1 MHVFRKRLCFLL
13 GAVLVLLLASFTY
26 HRLALQREKAS
37 LNPMGQMVSVN
48 GHDMSVFVKGNGPQT
63 LVFLSGAGTASP
75 ILDFKDLYDGLS
87 KQYKIVVVERAGYGY
102 SEDTSK
108 SRDVSEVLSE
118 TRQALAKA
126 HVSGPYI
133 ILSHSMASL
142 ETLLWQEKYPSEIQ
156 AVIGLD
162 WALPESYAH
171 LKMHSQILRM
181 ARLGSQLGLLR
192 YIPSRLYVPNENLS
206 SRDRRLYQRIAY
218 RQILSQAMLNES
230 LSVKGNAKKV
240 DAKINSQI
248 PTLLLVS
255 NGEGTSFSKEEWRNY
270 AARFAKDQKNIELT
284 FYDAPH
290 YLYHYQTKEVVAKIE
305 DFIKG
310 TTDYTNLCY

>member
-1 MHVFRKRLCFLL
+1 MTMHVFMKRLLFLM
-13 GAVLVLLLASFTY
+13 GAVLVLLLASFIY

-75 ILDFKDLYDGLS
+75 ILEFKDLYDGLS

-126 HVSGPYI
+126 QVSGPYI

-142 ETLLWQEKYPSEIQ
+142 ETLLWQEKYPSEIK
-156 AVIGLD
+156 AIIGLD
-162 WALPESYAH
+162 WALPESYSQ
-171 LKMHSQILRM
+171 LRMHSQILRM

-206 SRDRRLYQRIAY
+206 SSDRRLYQRIAY

-240 DAKINSQI
+240 DAKIDSQI

-255 NGEGTSFSKEEWRNY
+255 NGKGTSFSKEEWRNY

-310 TTDYTNLCY
+310 TTD

>member
-1 MHVFRKRLCFLL
+1 MHVFIKRLCFLL

-270 AARFAKDQKNIELT
+270 ATRFAKDQKNIELT

-310 TTDYTNLCY
+310 TTD

>member
-1 MHVFRKRLCFLL
+1 MTMHVFMKRLLFLM
-13 GAVLVLLLASFTY
+13 GAVLVLLLASFIY

-108 SRDVSEVLSE
+108 SREVSEVLSE

-126 HVSGPYI
+126 QVSGPYI

-162 WALPESYAH
+162 WALPESYSQ
-171 LKMHSQILRM
+171 LRMHSQILRM

-206 SRDRRLYQRIAY
+206 SSDRRLYQRIAY

-230 LSVKGNAKKV
+230 LSVKENAKKV
-240 DAKINSQI
+240 DAKIDSQI

-284 FYDAPH
+284 F
-290 YLYHYQTKEVVAKIE
+290 L
-305 DFIKG
+305 
-310 TTDYTNLCY
+310 

>member
-1 MHVFRKRLCFLL
+1 MHVFMKRLLFLM
-13 GAVLVLLLASFTY
+13 GAVLVLLLASFIY

-108 SRDVSEVLSE
+108 PRDVSEVLSE

-142 ETLLWQEKYPSEIQ
+142 ETLLWQEKYPSEIK
-156 AVIGLD
+156 AIIGLD

-171 LKMHSQILRM
+171 LKMHPQILRM

-192 YIPSRLYVPNENLS
+192 YIPSRLYVPNANLS
-206 SRDRRLYQRIAY
+206 SSDRRLYQRIAY
-218 RQILSQAMLNES
+218 CQILSQAMLNES
-230 LSVKGNAKKV
+230 LSVKENAKKV

-310 TTDYTNLCY
+310 TTD

>member
-1 MHVFRKRLCFLL
+1 MHVFMKRLLFLM
-13 GAVLVLLLASFTY
+13 GAVLVLLLASFIY

-63 LVFLSGAGTASP
+63 LVFLSGAGKASP
-75 ILDFKDLYDGLS
+75 ILDFKDLYNGLS

-133 ILSHSMASL
+133 ILSHSMSSL

-162 WALPESYAH
+162 WALPESY
-171 LKMHSQILRM
+171 LQLRMHSQILRM

-192 YIPSRLYVPNENLS
+192 YLPSRLYMPNENLS
-206 SRDRRLYQRIAY
+206 SSDRRLYQRIAY

-230 LSVKGNAKKV
+230 LSVKENAKKV

-255 NGEGTSFSKEEWRNY
+255 NGEGTSFSQEEWRHY
-270 AARFAKDQKNIELT
+270 ATRFAKDQKNIELT

-290 YLYHYQTKEVVAKIE
+290 YLYHYQTTEVVAKIE

-310 TTDYTNLCY
+310 TTD

>member
-1 MHVFRKRLCFLL
+1 MHVFMKRLLFLM
-13 GAVLVLLLASFTY
+13 GAVLVLLLASFIY

-126 HVSGPYI
+126 QVSGPYI

-156 AVIGLD
+156 AIIGLD
-162 WALPESYAH
+162 WALPESYSQ
-171 LKMHSQILRM
+171 LRMHSQILRM

-206 SRDRRLYQRIAY
+206 SSDRCLYQRIAY

-230 LSVKGNAKKV
+230 LSVKENAKKV
-240 DAKINSQI
+240 DAKIDSQI

-270 AARFAKDQKNIELT
+270 ATRFAKDQKNIELT

-310 TTDYTNLCY
+310 TTD

>member
-1 MHVFRKRLCFLL
+1 MHVFRKRILFLL
-13 GAVLVLLLASFTY
+13 GAVLVFVLASFTY
-26 HRLALQREKAS
+26 HRLALQREKIS

-48 GHDMSVFVKGNGPQT
+48 GHEMSIFVKGEGPQT

-118 TRQALAKA
+118 TRQALAKT

-133 ILSHSMASL
+133 ILSHSMASV
-142 ETLLWQEKYPSEIQ
+142 ETLLWQEKYPGEVKAI
-156 AVIGLD
+156 IGLD
-162 WALPESYAH
+162 WALPESYSH
-171 LKMHSQILRM
+171 LKMHPQILRM
-181 ARLGSQLGLLR
+181 ARWGSQLGLLR
-192 YIPSRLYVPNENLS
+192 YLPKSLYVPNENLS
-206 SRDRRLYQRIAY
+206 SSDRRLYQRIAY
-218 RQILSQAMLNES
+218 RQILSKAMLNES
-230 LSVKGNAKKV
+230 LSVKKNAKKV
-240 DAKINSQI
+240 DDKIDSQI

-310 TTDYTNLCY
+310 ITD

>member
-1 MHVFRKRLCFLL
+1 MHVFMKRLLFLM

-156 AVIGLD
+156 AIIGLD
-162 WALPESYAH
+162 WALPESYSQ
-171 LKMHSQILRM
+171 LRMHSQILRM

-206 SRDRRLYQRIAY
+206 SSDRRLYQRIAY

-248 PTLLLVS
+248 STLLLVS

-270 AARFAKDQKNIELT
+270 ATRFAKDQENIELT

-290 YLYHYQTKEVVAKIE
+290 YLYHYHTKEVVAKIE

-310 TTDYTNLCY
+310 TTD

>member
-1 MHVFRKRLCFLL
+1 MHVFMKRLLFLM
-13 GAVLVLLLASFTY
+13 GVVLVLLLASFTY

-156 AVIGLD
+156 VIIGLD
-162 WALPESYAH
+162 WALPESYSQ
-171 LKMHSQILRM
+171 LRMHSQILRM

-206 SRDRRLYQRIAY
+206 SSDRRLYQRIAY

-248 PTLLLVS
+248 STLLLVS

-270 AARFAKDQKNIELT
+270 VARFAKDQKNIELT

-310 TTDYTNLCY
+310 TTD

>member
-1 MHVFRKRLCFLL
+1 MHVFMKRLLFLL
-13 GAVLVLLLASFTY
+13 GLVLFLLLAIFTY

-48 GHDMSVFVKGNGPQT
+48 GHDMSVFVKGEGPQT

-118 TRQALAKA
+118 TRQALARA

-142 ETLLWQEKYPSEIQ
+142 ETLLWQEKYPSEIK
-156 AVIGLD
+156 AIIGLD
-162 WALPESYAH
+162 WALPESYSQ
-171 LKMHSQILRM
+171 LRMHSQILRM

-206 SRDRRLYQRIAY
+206 SSDRRLYQRIAY

-230 LSVKGNAKKV
+230 LSVKENAKKV
-240 DAKINSQI
+240 DDKIDSQI

-310 TTDYTNLCY
+310 ITD

>member
-1 MHVFRKRLCFLL
+1 MPVFMKRLCFLL
-13 GAVLVLLLASFTY
+13 GLVLVLLLTSFTY
-26 HRLALQREKAS
+26 HRLALQREKTS

-126 HVSGPYI
+126 QVSGPYI

-142 ETLLWQEKYPSEIQ
+142 ETLLWQEKYPSEIK
-156 AVIGLD
+156 AIIGLD

-171 LKMHSQILRM
+171 LKMHPQILRM

-192 YIPSRLYVPNENLS
+192 YIPSRLYMPNENLS

-248 PTLLLVS
+248 STLLLVS

-270 AARFAKDQKNIELT
+270 AARFAKDQKIIELT

-290 YLYHYQTKEVVAKIE
+290 YLYHYRTKEVVAKIE

-310 TTDYTNLCY
+310 TTD

>member
-1 MHVFRKRLCFLL
+1 M
-13 GAVLVLLLASFTY
+13 
-26 HRLALQREKAS
+26 
-37 LNPMGQMVSVN
+37 
-48 GHDMSVFVKGNGPQT
+48 
-63 LVFLSGAGTASP
+63 
-75 ILDFKDLYDGLS
+75 YDGLS
-87 KQYKIVVVERAGYGY
+87 KQYKIVVVERAGCGY

-118 TRQALAKA
+118 TRQAIAKV

-142 ETLLWQEKYPSEIQ
+142 ETLLWQEKYPSEIK
-156 AVIGLD
+156 AIIGLD
-162 WALPESYAH
+162 WALPESYYQI
-171 LKMHSQILRM
+171 KMHPQMLSM
-181 ARLGSQLGLLR
+181 ARWGSQLGLLR
-192 YIPSRLYVPNENLS
+192 YLPSRLYMPNENLS
-206 SRDRRLYQRIAY
+206 SSDRRLYQRIAY

-230 LSVKGNAKKV
+230 LSVKENAKKV

-255 NGEGTSFSKEEWRNY
+255 NGEGTSFSQEEWRHY
-270 AARFAKDQKNIELT
+270 ATRFAKDQKNIELT

-290 YLYHYQTKEVVAKIE
+290 YLYHYQTTEVVAKIE

-310 TTDYTNLCY
+310 TTD

>member
-1 MHVFRKRLCFLL
+1 MTMHVFMKRLLFLM
-13 GAVLVLLLASFTY
+13 GAVLVLLLASFIY

-108 SRDVSEVLSE
+108 SREVSEVLSE

-126 HVSGPYI
+126 QVSGPYI

-162 WALPESYAH
+162 WALPESYSQ
-171 LKMHSQILRM
+171 LRMHSQILRM

-206 SRDRRLYQRIAY
+206 SSDRRLYQRIAY

-230 LSVKGNAKKV
+230 LSVKENAKKV
-240 DAKINSQI
+240 DAKIDSQI

-310 TTDYTNLCY
+310 TTD

>member
-1 MHVFRKRLCFLL
+1 MHVFMKRLLFLM

-126 HVSGPYI
+126 QVSGPYI

-206 SRDRRLYQRIAY
+206 SSDRRLYQRIAY

-240 DAKINSQI
+240 DAKIDSQI

-310 TTDYTNLCY
+310 TTD

>member
-1 MHVFRKRLCFLL
+1 MHVFMKRLLFLM
-13 GAVLVLLLASFTY
+13 GAVLVLLLASFIY

-126 HVSGPYI
+126 QVSGPYI

-142 ETLLWQEKYPSEIQ
+142 ETLLWQEKYPSEIK
-156 AVIGLD
+156 AIIGLD
-162 WALPESYAH
+162 WVLPESYSQ
-171 LKMHSQILRM
+171 LRMHSQILRM

-206 SRDRRLYQRIAY
+206 SSDRRLYQRIAY

-230 LSVKGNAKKV
+230 LSVKENAKKI
-240 DAKINSQI
+240 DAKIDSQI

-310 TTDYTNLCY
+310 TTD

>member
-1 MHVFRKRLCFLL
+1 MHVFMKRLLFLM
-13 GAVLVLLLASFTY
+13 GAVLVLLLASFIY

-126 HVSGPYI
+126 QVSGPYI

-142 ETLLWQEKYPSEIQ
+142 ETLLWQEKYPSEIK
-156 AVIGLD
+156 AIIGLD
-162 WALPESYAH
+162 WALPESYSQ
-171 LKMHSQILRM
+171 LRMHSQILRM

-206 SRDRRLYQRIAY
+206 SSDRRLYQRIAY

-270 AARFAKDQKNIELT
+270 ATRFAKDQKNIELT

-290 YLYHYQTKEVVAKIE
+290 YLYHYQSKEVVAKIE

-310 TTDYTNLCY
+310 TTD

>member
-1 MHVFRKRLCFLL
+1 MHVFMKRLLFLM
-13 GAVLVLLLASFTY
+13 GAVLVLLLASFIY

-48 GHDMSVFVKGNGPQT
+48 GHDMSVFVKGNSPQT

-142 ETLLWQEKYPSEIQ
+142 ETLLWQAKYPSEIQ
-156 AVIGLD
+156 AIIGLD
-162 WALPESYAH
+162 WALPESYSQ
-171 LKMHSQILRM
+171 LRMHSQILRM

-206 SRDRRLYQRIAY
+206 SSDRRLYQRIAY

-270 AARFAKDQKNIELT
+270 AARFAKDQKNIELA

-310 TTDYTNLCY
+310 TTD

>member
-1 MHVFRKRLCFLL
+1 MHVFMKRLLFLM
-13 GAVLVLLLASFTY
+13 GAVLVLLLASFIY

-126 HVSGPYI
+126 QVSGPYI

-142 ETLLWQEKYPSEIQ
+142 ETLLWQEKYPSEIK
-156 AVIGLD
+156 AIIGLD
-162 WALPESYAH
+162 WALPESYSQ
-171 LKMHSQILRM
+171 LRMHSQILRM

-206 SRDRRLYQRIAY
+206 SSDRRLYQRIAY

-310 TTDYTNLCY
+310 TTD

>member
-1 MHVFRKRLCFLL
+1 MTMHVFMKRLLFLM
-13 GAVLVLLLASFTY
+13 GAVLVLLLASFIY

-75 ILDFKDLYDGLS
+75 ILEFKDLYDGLS

-126 HVSGPYI
+126 QVSGPYI

-162 WALPESYAH
+162 WALPESYSQ
-171 LKMHSQILRM
+171 LRMHSQILRM

-206 SRDRRLYQRIAY
+206 SSDRRLYQRIAY

-230 LSVKGNAKKV
+230 LSVKENAKKV
-240 DAKINSQI
+240 DAKIDSQI

-310 TTDYTNLCY
+310 TTD

>member
-1 MHVFRKRLCFLL
+1 MHVFMKKLLFLM
-13 GAVLVLLLASFTY
+13 GAVLVLLLASFIY

-156 AVIGLD
+156 AIIGLD
-162 WALPESYAH
+162 WALPESYSH
-171 LKMHSQILRM
+171 LRMHSQILRM

-206 SRDRRLYQRIAY
+206 SSDRRLYQRIAY

-248 PTLLLVS
+248 STLLLVS

-270 AARFAKDQKNIELT
+270 ATRFAKDQKNIELT

-310 TTDYTNLCY
+310 TTD

>member
-1 MHVFRKRLCFLL
+1 MHVFMKRLLFLM
-13 GAVLVLLLASFTY
+13 GTVLVLLLASFIY

-126 HVSGPYI
+126 QVSGPYI

-162 WALPESYAH
+162 WALPESYSQ
-171 LKMHSQILRM
+171 LRMHSQILRM

-206 SRDRRLYQRIAY
+206 SSDRRLYQRIAY

-255 NGEGTSFSKEEWRNY
+255 NGKGTSFSKEEWRNY

-310 TTDYTNLCY
+310 TTD

>member
-1 MHVFRKRLCFLL
+1 MHVFMKRLLFLM
-13 GAVLVLLLASFTY
+13 GAVLVLLLASFIY

-126 HVSGPYI
+126 QVSGPYI

-142 ETLLWQEKYPSEIQ
+142 ETLLWQEKYPSEIK
-156 AVIGLD
+156 AIIGLD

-192 YIPSRLYVPNENLS
+192 YIPSRLYEPNENLS
-206 SRDRRLYQRIAY
+206 SSDRRLYQRIAY

-310 TTDYTNLCY
+310 TTD

>member
-1 MHVFRKRLCFLL
+1 MHVFMKRLLFLM

-162 WALPESYAH
+162 WALPESYSQ
-171 LKMHSQILRM
+171 LRMHSQILRM

-206 SRDRRLYQRIAY
+206 SSDRRLYQRIAY

-240 DAKINSQI
+240 DAKIDSQI

-270 AARFAKDQKNIELT
+270 ATRFAKDQKNIELT

-310 TTDYTNLCY
+310 TTD

>member
-1 MHVFRKRLCFLL
+1 MHVFMKRLLFLM
-13 GAVLVLLLASFTY
+13 GAVLVLLLASFIY

-142 ETLLWQEKYPSEIQ
+142 ETLLWQEKYPSEIK
-156 AVIGLD
+156 AIIGLD
-162 WALPESYAH
+162 WALPESYSQ
-171 LKMHSQILRM
+171 LRMHSQILRM

-206 SRDRRLYQRIAY
+206 SSDRRLYQRIAY

-230 LSVKGNAKKV
+230 LSVKENAKKV

-310 TTDYTNLCY
+310 TTD

>member
-1 MHVFRKRLCFLL
+1 MHVFRKRLLFLL
-13 GAVLVLLLASFTY
+13 GLVLFLLLASFTY
-26 HRLALQREKAS
+26 HRLGLQREKVS
-37 LNPMGQMVSVN
+37 LKPIGQMVSVN
-48 GHDMSVFVKGNGPQT
+48 GHDMSVFVKGEGAQT

-126 HVSGPYI
+126 YVSGPYI

-156 AVIGLD
+156 AVIVLD
-162 WALPESYAH
+162 WALPESYYQI
-171 LKMHSQILRM
+171 KMHPQMLSM

-206 SRDRRLYQRIAY
+206 SSDRRLYQRIAY

-230 LSVKGNAKKV
+230 LSVKENAKKV

-255 NGEGTSFSKEEWRNY
+255 NGEGTSFSQEEWRHY
-270 AARFAKDQKNIELT
+270 ATRFAKDQKNIELT

-290 YLYHYQTKEVVAKIE
+290 YLYHYQTTEVVAKIE

-310 TTDYTNLCY
+310 TTD

>member
-1 MHVFRKRLCFLL
+1 MHVFRKRLLFLL

-37 LNPMGQMVSVN
+37 LNTMGQMVSVN
-48 GHDMSVFVKGNGPQT
+48 GHEMSIFVKGEGAQT

-87 KQYKIVVVERAGYGY
+87 KQYRIVVVERAGYGY

-142 ETLLWQEKYPSEIQ
+142 ETLLWQEKYPSEVKAI
-156 AVIGLD
+156 IGLD
-162 WALPESYAH
+162 WALPESYSH
-171 LKMHSQILRM
+171 LKMHPQILRM
-181 ARLGSQLGLLR
+181 ARWGSQLGLLR
-192 YIPSRLYVPNENLS
+192 YLPSRLYVPNDNLS
-206 SRDRRLYQRIAY
+206 SSDCRLYQRIAY
-218 RQILSQAMLNES
+218 RQILSKAMLNES
-230 LSVKGNAKKV
+230 LSVKEMRKRV
-240 DAKINSQI
+240 
-248 PTLLLVS
+248 LLALIHK
-255 NGEGTSFSKEEWRNY
+255 FQPY
-270 AARFAKDQKNIELT
+270 
-284 FYDAPH
+284 
-290 YLYHYQTKEVVAKIE
+290 
-305 DFIKG
+305 
-310 TTDYTNLCY
+310 

>member
-1 MHVFRKRLCFLL
+1 MHVFMKRLLFLM
-13 GAVLVLLLASFTY
+13 GAVLVLLLASFIY

-126 HVSGPYI
+126 QVSGPYI

-142 ETLLWQEKYPSEIQ
+142 ETLLWQEKYPSEIK
-156 AVIGLD
+156 AIIGLD
-162 WALPESYAH
+162 WALPESYSQ
-171 LKMHSQILRM
+171 LRMYSQILRM

-206 SRDRRLYQRIAY
+206 SSDRRLYQRIAY

-230 LSVKGNAKKV
+230 LSVKENAKKV
-240 DAKINSQI
+240 DAKIDSQI

-310 TTDYTNLCY
+310 TTD

>member
-1 MHVFRKRLCFLL
+1 MHVFMKRLLFLM
-13 GAVLVLLLASFTY
+13 GAVLVLLLASFIY

-126 HVSGPYI
+126 QVSGPYI

-142 ETLLWQEKYPSEIQ
+142 ETLLWQEKYPSERKAI
-156 AVIGLD
+156 IGLD
-162 WALPESYAH
+162 WALPESYSQ
-171 LKMHSQILRM
+171 LRMHSQILRM

-206 SRDRRLYQRIAY
+206 SSDRRLYQRIAY

-240 DAKINSQI
+240 DAKIDSQI

-270 AARFAKDQKNIELT
+270 AARFAKDQKNIEVT

-290 YLYHYQTKEVVAKIE
+290 YLYHYQTKEVVDKIE

-310 TTDYTNLCY
+310 TTD

>member
-1 MHVFRKRLCFLL
+1 MHVFMKRLLFLM
-13 GAVLVLLLASFTY
+13 GAVLVLLLASFIY

-126 HVSGPYI
+126 QVSGPYI

-142 ETLLWQEKYPSEIQ
+142 ETLLWQEKYPSEIK
-156 AVIGLD
+156 AIIGLD
-162 WALPESYAH
+162 WALPESYSQ
-171 LKMHSQILRM
+171 LRMHSQILRM

-206 SRDRRLYQRIAY
+206 SSDRRLYQRIAY

-270 AARFAKDQKNIELT
+270 AARFAKDQENIELT

-310 TTDYTNLCY
+310 TTD

>member
-1 MHVFRKRLCFLL
+1 MHVFMKRLLFLM
-13 GAVLVLLLASFTY
+13 GAVLVLLLASFIY

-87 KQYKIVVVERAGYGY
+87 KQYKVVVVERAGYGY

-126 HVSGPYI
+126 QVSGPYI

-142 ETLLWQEKYPSEIQ
+142 ETLLWQEKYPSEVKAI
-156 AVIGLD
+156 IGLD
-162 WALPESYAH
+162 WALPESYSQ
-171 LKMHSQILRM
+171 LRMHSQILRM

-206 SRDRRLYQRIAY
+206 SSNRRLYQRIAY

-230 LSVKGNAKKV
+230 LSVKENAKKV

-310 TTDYTNLCY
+310 TTD

>member
-1 MHVFRKRLCFLL
+1 MHVFMKRLLFLM
-13 GAVLVLLLASFTY
+13 GAVLVLLLASFIY

-126 HVSGPYI
+126 QVSGPYI

-142 ETLLWQEKYPSEIQ
+142 ETLLWQEKYPSEIK
-156 AVIGLD
+156 AIIGLD

-171 LKMHSQILRM
+171 LKMHPQILRM

-248 PTLLLVS
+248 STLLLVS

-290 YLYHYQTKEVVAKIE
+290 YLYHYRTKEVVAKIE

-310 TTDYTNLCY
+310 TTD

>member
-1 MHVFRKRLCFLL
+1 MHVFMKRLLFLM
-13 GAVLVLLLASFTY
+13 GAVLVLLLASFIY

-126 HVSGPYI
+126 QVSGPYI

-142 ETLLWQEKYPSEIQ
+142 ETLLWQEKYPSEIK
-156 AVIGLD
+156 AIIGLD
-162 WALPESYAH
+162 WALPESYSQ
-171 LKMHSQILRM
+171 LRMHSQILRM

-206 SRDRRLYQRIAY
+206 SSDRRLYQRIAY

-230 LSVKGNAKKV
+230 LSVKENAKKV
-240 DAKINSQI
+240 DAKIDSQI

-270 AARFAKDQKNIELT
+270 EARFAKDQKNIELT

-310 TTDYTNLCY
+310 TTD

>member
-1 MHVFRKRLCFLL
+1 MHVFMKRLLFLM
-13 GAVLVLLLASFTY
+13 GAVLVLLLASFIY

-48 GHDMSVFVKGNGPQT
+48 GHEMSVFVKGNGTQT

-126 HVSGPYI
+126 QVSGPYI

-142 ETLLWQEKYPSEIQ
+142 ETLLWQEKYPSEIK
-156 AVIGLD
+156 AIIGLD

-171 LKMHSQILRM
+171 LKMHFQILRM

-206 SRDRRLYQRIAY
+206 SSDRRLYQRIAY

-240 DAKINSQI
+240 DAKIDSQI

-310 TTDYTNLCY
+310 TTD

>member
-1 MHVFRKRLCFLL
+1 MHVFMKRLLFLM
-13 GAVLVLLLASFTY
+13 GAVLVLLLASFIY

-142 ETLLWQEKYPSEIQ
+142 ETLLWQEKYPSEIK
-156 AVIGLD
+156 AIIGLD
-162 WALPESYAH
+162 WALPESYYQI
-171 LKMHSQILRM
+171 KMHPQMLSM
-181 ARLGSQLGLLR
+181 ARWGSQLGLLR
-192 YIPSRLYVPNENLS
+192 YLPSRLYMPNENLS
-206 SRDRRLYQRIAY
+206 SSDRRLYQRIAY

-230 LSVKGNAKKV
+230 LSVKENAKKV

-290 YLYHYQTKEVVAKIE
+290 YLYHYRTKEVVAKIE

-310 TTDYTNLCY
+310 TTD